1 MRTGTGRGPGPRQWR
16 TYPGQCGARPK
27 ADGAA
32 GRMGRVYSEID
43 KEFAIHTALTEEF
56 GNALDVLD
64 LGRWLRDERMED
76 TASLPP
82 PDEIAPELV
91 EDLRATL
98 EQLEEIDEDLTNE
111 PIAGRHFGEQE

>member
-1 MRTGTGRGPGPRQWR
+1 MSW
-16 TYPGQCGARPK
+16 A
-27 ADGAA
+27 
-32 GRMGRVYSEID
+32 YSEID

-56 GNALDVLD
+56 GGALDVLD

-82 PDEIAPELV
+82 PDEIAAELV

-98 EQLEEIDEDLTNE
+98 EQLEEVDKDLAKE
-111 PIAGRHFGEQE
+111 PIAG